1 MRRDDIVR
9 AAAVFMGTL
18 FLAACSA
25 GQTAEEASVQENP
38 AAAETVQKEEKQ
50 DINSVH
56 LRDKELLYAD
66 EDDTG
71 VITMYLTVSRGN
83 RAENTDHSWEE
94 INTYSAYDYEDM
106 GVARY
111 QVAGLLQ
118 VGDENGPIEGEVG
131 YGETVPNATVQ
142 IRGQTSSRNAQK
154 NYKIELKKNKG
165 TWNGQRTINLNKH
178 QADGLRFRNKLM
190 YELIQ
195 GIPQLIGLRTQF
207 VHLYVKDNT
216 DGKEGEFVDYGLYT
230 QVEQLNKT
238 ALKAHGLDSN
248 AQLYKVNF
256 FEFYR
261 YEEIIKT
268 EDDPDFNKE
277 RFEGMLEIK
286 GDTDHSKLIEMLDV
300 LNDYSVP
307 IDEVLDQ
314 YFDREN
320 LMYWLAFEIL
330 TGNVDTQSRNVYLYS
345 PQNSDIWYLIPWDH
359 DGAFSNTEYEIENF
373 AGKGSWESGI
383 SNYWGNVLFQRC
395 LKSKAF
401 REQLHEVMLEMK
413 EYLSRDRIRELAER
427 YAAVVKPYVYTMPD
441 RMYAGLTPE
450 EYDRVAA
457 AIPDEVEENY
467 QMYLE
472 SLEKPQP
479 FYIGTPSAEDGK
491 LRIVWDASFDFDAED
506 ITYTVEVAKDYR
518 FGEKIFEAQDLSIPE
533 VTLDLPETG
542 QYFVRVRATNE
553 SGMTQDAFD
562 YYVTDEGKHFGI
574 KCFYVNPDQ
583 TIGEDVYE
591 E

>member
-330 TGNVDTQSRNVYLYS
+330 TGNVDTQSRNVYL
-345 PQNSDIWYLIPWDH
+345 
-359 DGAFSNTEYEIENF
+359 
-373 AGKGSWESGI
+373 
-383 SNYWGNVLFQRC
+383 
-395 LKSKAF
+395 
-401 REQLHEVMLEMK
+401 
-413 EYLSRDRIRELAER
+413 
-427 YAAVVKPYVYTMPD
+427 
-441 RMYAGLTPE
+441 
-450 EYDRVAA
+450 
-457 AIPDEVEENY
+457 
-467 QMYLE
+467 
-472 SLEKPQP
+472 
-479 FYIGTPSAEDGK
+479 
-491 LRIVWDASFDFDAED
+491 
-506 ITYTVEVAKDYR
+506 
-518 FGEKIFEAQDLSIPE
+518 
-533 VTLDLPETG
+533 
-542 QYFVRVRATNE
+542 
-553 SGMTQDAFD
+553 
-562 YYVTDEGKHFGI
+562 
-574 KCFYVNPDQ
+574 
-583 TIGEDVYE
+583 
-591 E
+591 